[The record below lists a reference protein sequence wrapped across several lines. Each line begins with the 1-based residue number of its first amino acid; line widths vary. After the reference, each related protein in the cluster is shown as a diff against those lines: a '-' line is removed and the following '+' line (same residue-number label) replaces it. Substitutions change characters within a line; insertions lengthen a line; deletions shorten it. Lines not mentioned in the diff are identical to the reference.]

1 MPQDEFVPCTQT
13 KLENVL
19 AQTMQQSLDHCKE
32 SSEELLKSMLQ
43 DNFYQIGIDTIAEK
57 SATLLDCEKGQF
69 GVVKD
74 RKYIYV
80 GQVEENV
87 PRGVGRLISRV
98 TGSVYDGQVEDYKK
112 HGYGRIQYGI
122 CEDYHN

>member
-19 AQTMQQSLDHCKE
+19 AQTMQQSLDHCNE
-32 SSEELLKSMLQ
+32 SDELLKSMLQ
-43 DNFYQIGIDTIAEK
+43 DNFYQIGVNTITEK
-57 SATLLDCEKGQF
+57 SATLLDYEKDQF

-74 RKYIYV
+74 RNYIFI
-80 GQVEENV
+80 GQVEDRV
-87 PRGVGRLISRV
+87 PKGVGRLISKV
-98 TGSVYDGQVEDYKK
+98 TGSVYDGQVQEYKK

-122 CEDYHN
+122 CEEYNN